1 MTQWGKKNVIEFYSN
16 NRNRLSHLYDSEKIP
31 LNFIKKKKI
40 SSILDYGCAVGGF
53 YEIFRK
59 FLNKNKPDRIHTF
72 NEEIIIDQPTF
83 QDYLDNTQ
91 NIHPQIARPCR
102 RNRQIPI
109 ADATITE

>member
-1 MTQWGKKNVIEFYSN
+1 MTQFCCYLAG
-16 NRNRLSHLYDSEKIP
+16 
-31 LNFIKKKKI
+31 FI
-40 SSILDYGCAVGGF
+40 SGF
-53 YEIFRK
+53 SVNCFFRK

-72 NEEIIIDQPTF
+72 NDEIIIDQPTF